1 MKLIATILFALALT
15 GCATGQYE
23 AYTAATTA
31 QAVATANAQAERYKA
46 LATLANSGSD
56 VAKVAAVM
64 ALAGHGTGSTQQA
77 APIAA
82 PRSPGDTAL
91 QWASL
96 LVPTLGQAY
105 MIGTNARLGM
115 RQSDNATRLGMAQ
128 AEYNRDTQVGTAN
141 AFGGIASSGFNAL
154 ASSNAANSTALMGVA
169 TAGFGTASTIAGAGF
184 GTASTIAGTGFKAIE
199 TTTAGFIDLAKT
211 NTAAVV
217 SVSNSGLTSA
227 AAIASNIQAPA
238 ANVTTTLSGAGVIG
252 SGSYSIGPNSGTNS
266 GNSGRLAGTSITD
279 NTHTPVIVTQPAPV
293 IVRPEVIQPTTPVA
307 PATTP

>member
-1 MKLIATILFALALT
+1 MKLIATIFFALSLT

-46 LATLANSGSD
+46 LGRLADSGSD

-64 ALAGHGTGSTQQA
+64 ALAGHGTGTSTQA

-96 LVPTLGQAY
+96 LVPTIGQAY

-115 RQSDNATRLGMAQ
+115 RQSDNATQLGIST
-128 AEYNRDTQVGTAN
+128 NS
-141 AFGGIASSGFNAL
+141 AFVGIAG
-154 ASSNAANSTALMGVA
+154 
-169 TAGFGTASTIAGAGF
+169 
-184 GTASTIAGTGFKAIE
+184 K
-199 TTTAGFIDLAKT
+199 
-211 NTAAVV
+211 
-217 SVSNSGLTSA
+217 
-227 AAIASNIQAPA
+227 IQAPA
-238 ANVTTTLSGAGVIG
+238 PNMTLSGTGVLG
-252 SGSYSIGPNSGTNS
+252 SGSYTIGANSGTNS

>member
-1 MKLIATILFALALT
+1 MKLIAAILFALALT

-96 LVPTLGQAY
+96 LVPTIGQAY

-115 RQSDNATRLGMAQ
+115 RQSDNATRIGMAQ

-169 TAGFGTASTIAGAGF
+169 TAGFGTASTIAG
-184 GTASTIAGTGFKAIE
+184 TGFKAIE
-199 TTTAGFIDLAKT
+199 TTTAGFIELAKT

-238 ANVTTTLSGAGVIG
+238 ANVTTTLSGSGVIG

-279 NTHTPVIVTQPAPV
+279 NTATPTVVTQPAALV
-293 IVRPEVIQPTTPVA
+293 VRPEVITLPGATP
-307 PATTP
+307 